1 MFLQR
6 WFLKFPQ
13 YRNRDLF
20 ITGESYAGIANYSH
34 QFQYFS
40 SVKELVFKIMYKLTY
55 IFIFR
60 CLLDSGHYVPQLAK
74 LMIQRNKKEKQ
85 FNLKGIAVSIIILIK
100 PTVLLLKVSNFK
112 IGFLKERRCEIG
124 SLNRTIFMIFL
135 LIINVGFLQF

>member
-1 MFLQR
+1 
-6 WFLKFPQ
+6 
-13 YRNRDLF
+13 
-20 ITGESYAGIANYSH
+20 
-34 QFQYFS
+34 
-40 SVKELVFKIMYKLTY
+40 MYKLTY